1 MYSRNCKPWLIL
13 LKNVKYLFQFFFFK
27 NTSNSKKF
35 IVLLYLKNEKFQYV
49 FSPQRVEPVT
59 SSNNVAM
66 AMVQKNAISTQQVGT
81 DGQKKFLVF
90 NLRLKGNNKS
100 SVEM

>member
-1 MYSRNCKPWLIL
+1 MANPIFKDFLGCIAGTLVL
-13 LKNVKYLFQFFFFK
+13 YLRSSVDLFL
-27 NTSNSKKF
+27 
-35 IVLLYLKNEKFQYV
+35 VLLRMFAKRG
-49 FSPQRVEPVT
+49 RVLSLLVLP
-59 SSNNVAM
+59 
-66 AMVQKNAISTQQVGT
+66 QQVGT